1 MRSNGRDVLIVGGG
15 LAGVTLAYALARR
28 GADVLLLES
37 GGLGSGTTAACAGR
51 AQIAESPPGPY
62 LDLVLE
68 GFARLRGM
76 EAELDCDLEWAEP
89 GHLTLVRTE
98 AEWEEEAAVVERL
111 RARGIPAEMLDLP
124 ALQESEPAL
133 VSRGFRG
140 ASLSQEGR
148 LNPFKLLH
156 GLARAARRHG
166 AELRT
171 RAPVVSLTHCG
182 RRIREVHTP
191 NAAYAAQVVVLATGA
206 WTGEVVALAD
216 RQLPMRHTHAEA
228 LVTEPLPPLLHHHV
242 GLAGFY
248 ENVHYSD
255 RTVALGAGQHANG
268 TLVVSN
274 AIEQAERIDRRSS
287 RWGMPAI
294 AASLLALL
302 PALHRARVVRTWA
315 APSPFLPDSL
325 PATGWM
331 PGIENLFV
339 AAGFHLA
346 VPTIPVLAERIADAL
361 LEGKREPLA
370 PFDPAR
376 FDDVRPVPT
385 PTYSATSLQP

>member
-1 MRSNGRDVLIVGGG
+1 
-15 LAGVTLAYALARR
+15 
-28 GADVLLLES
+28 
-37 GGLGSGTTAACAGR
+37 
-51 AQIAESPPGPY
+51 
-62 LDLVLE
+62 
-68 GFARLRGM
+68 
-76 EAELDCDLEWAEP
+76 
-89 GHLTLVRTE
+89 VRTQE
-98 AEWEEEAAVVERL
+98 EWKEEAAVVKRL

-124 ALQESEPAL
+124 TLQEAEPAL

-206 WTGEVVALAD
+206 WTGEVVSLAD